1 MRIINSGSKRTK
13 RAIRAVRNTRN
24 TRATRKT
31 EAPPVIPGKQRRSM
45 PRPNRHKFVDHIS
58 KVFPFKML
66 NHKFA
71 INFER
76 LKDKLAPARV
86 NNVICSPFHAVIQC
100 DSS

>member
-31 EAPPVIPGKQRRSM
+31 EAPPVIPGKQRSM

-66 NHKFA
+66 NHKFGK
-71 INFER
+71 F
-76 LKDKLAPARV
+76 
-86 NNVICSPFHAVIQC
+86 S
-100 DSS
+100 